1 MRTQPRSAA
10 RVRRGFTLPE
20 LLVVLLLMGIVCG
33 AILQL
38 LARQQRFYKSTS
50 EVIDNRT
57 QLRDASF
64 IVPAD
69 LRGISSIGGD
79 IRAMGVTSVEFLSN
93 IGSSIVCAY
102 AGVGSAVV
110 SLPPRTLSS
119 GTTLTAWLSQP
130 QPGDVV
136 FLYDNGTTVGNA
148 DDTWARYQIASG
160 GFASS
165 VSPQWCPTS
174 TGFTAPGDNTATSY
188 QMVLSAA
195 PNQSRSPVGSP
206 IRFMRAV
213 RYSLYQAADNR
224 WYLGLET
231 CDANVVGNCTDRQPI
246 SGPYLPATTDPATSG
261 LAFRYYDRDGAELT
275 NAADAPR
282 VARIEM
288 VVRSQTAGARATFGG
303 GQAQQVR
310 DSLSITIAVR
320 NRV

>member
-1 MRTQPRSAA
+1 MRTHSRAPRRA
-10 RVRRGFTLPE
+10 RRGFTLIE
-20 LLVVLLLMGIVCG
+20 LVVVLVLMGIVCG

-57 QLRDASF
+57 QLRDAIF

-69 LRGISSIGGD
+69 LRGVSSIGGD
-79 IRAMGVTSVEFLSN
+79 IRTMGLTSTEFFSN
-93 IGSSIVCAY
+93 IGSSIVCSY
-102 AGVGSAVV
+102 AGIGSATI
-110 SLPPRTLSS
+110 SLPPRTLAS
-119 GTTLTAWLSQP
+119 GTMLTAWLSQP

-148 DDTWARYQIASG
+148 DDSWARYQIAAG
-160 GFASS
+160 GFQSAVDPS
-165 VSPQWCPTS
+165 WCPTAR
-174 TGFTAPGDNTATSY
+174 GFTSAADAGATSY
-188 QMVLSAA
+188 RITLSVA
-195 PNQSRSPVGSP
+195 PNQSRSPIGSP

-261 LAFRYYDRDGAELT
+261 LAFRYYDRNGVELT
-275 NAADAPR
+275 SVADAPR

-288 VVRSQTAGARATFGG
+288 VVRSQTVAPRATFGG

-310 DSLSITIAVR
+310 DSLAVTIGIR